1 MMTISRLSASIEQSV
16 MYNQLGLGSGMQ
28 RLQTSNVLYRA
39 YRAMSD
45 WPSQPLSSFLVVRQS
60 SSRLSVW

>member
-1 MMTISRLSASIEQSV
+1 